1 MTGYKIYYGNYGY
14 DCQCR
19 SEWCCWYEYDNVV
32 YTNEDKAIEAMED
45 AKEQFPEREFEL
57 HEIELQ

>member
-14 DCQCR
+14 DCWCIP
-19 SEWCCWYEYDNVV
+19 EWCCWYEYDNVV

-45 AKEQFPEREFEL
+45 AKEQFTEREFEL

>member
-14 DCQCR
+14 DCWGR
-19 SEWCCWYEYDNVV
+19 PEWCCWYEYDNVV

>member
-14 DCQCR
+14 DCWNRQ
-19 SEWCCWYEYDNVV
+19 EWCCWHEYDNVI

-45 AKEQFPEREFEL
+45 AKEQFPDREFEL

>member
-1 MTGYKIYYGNYGY
+1 MLG
-14 DCQCR
+14 R
-19 SEWCCWYEYDNVV
+19 PERCCWYEYDNVI

-45 AKEQFPEREFEL
+45 AKEQFPELEFEL